1 MKNKKTS
8 KENKGG
14 LLELHEKTER
24 QIKGL
29 ELGDEISDRSERAK
43 VERHDKNLGLR
54 TLRHDTSFSFFS
66 GLEAPSR
73 KNQSGSSLG

>member
-29 ELGDEISDRSERAK
+29 EFGDEISDRSERAK
-43 VERHDKNLGLR
+43 VE
-54 TLRHDTSFSFFS
+54 
-66 GLEAPSR
+66 
-73 KNQSGSSLG
+73 